1 MTRDR
6 SAVIAITGT
15 DRAGA
20 SAAPAE
26 SAAPAA
32 PAAPVDHAQ
41 DVREFMFGAWSDLLG
56 CHNLTEH
63 ADFFTR
69 GGDSLLFTRLVRRVG
84 KEFGVV
90 IPLHDM
96 SRRNLGDQIDL
107 VHMLRTRGLSGRA
120 RPAVTTSDIRTF
132 LAEQWRDVLDCPSPS
147 DGSDFFALGGDSL
160 LVTRLVRR
168 VGKEFGVE
176 VSVRDILTATTLA
189 DQTRLVGGLLT
200 EALRPAPL
208 LRRRAA

>member
-6 SAVIAITGT
+6 SAVIAVTGT

-20 SAAPAE
+20 SAAPA
-26 SAAPAA
+26 
-32 PAAPVDHAQ
+32 DHAQ
-41 DVREFMFGAWSDLLG
+41 DVREFMFAAWSDLLG

-69 GGDSLLFTRLVRRVG
+69 GGDSLLFTRLVRRTG

-96 SRRNLGDQIDL
+96 SRRNLGDQIGL
-107 VHMLRTRGLSGRA
+107 VHMLRSRGASGRA
-120 RPAVTTSDIRTF
+120 RPAVTTGDIRTF
-132 LAEQWRDVLDCPSPS
+132 LVGQWCDLLACPAPS

-168 VGKEFGVE
+168 TGKEFGVA
-176 VSVRDILTATTLA
+176 VSVCDILTATTLA
-189 DQTRLVGGLLT
+189 GQTQLVSGLLT
-200 EALRPAPL
+200 GELRPAPL